1 MFRRSHSAHSRRSYE
16 VALRKFGAFCKE
28 RGIDDVNDQSV
39 YEVLN
44 GFIAWNDARG
54 IRPKTIIDYPSGVK
68 RFLLYQ
74 DVEIDENRYRN
85 RVCLPRVTKIDE
97 QPLTLNTIRS
107 LLSHGRPNKK
117 MMALILTLVSS
128 GMRLAEA
135 LSLRISDFEL
145 GDTPASV
152 HTSLSQY

>member
-1 MFRRSHSAHSRRSYE
+1 MRT
-16 VALRKFGAFCKE
+16 GT
-28 RGIDDVNDQSV
+28 GIGLS
-39 YEVLN
+39 
-44 GFIAWNDARG
+44 
-54 IRPKTIIDYPSGVK
+54 
-68 RFLLYQ
+68 
-74 DVEIDENRYRN
+74 
-85 RVCLPRVTKIDE
+85 LPRVTKIDE

-128 GMRLAEA
+128 GTRLAEA

-152 HTSLSQY
+152 HIKAEYSKTRRDRRLFISADAKPSHLSACCEQFQLCLTHEIV